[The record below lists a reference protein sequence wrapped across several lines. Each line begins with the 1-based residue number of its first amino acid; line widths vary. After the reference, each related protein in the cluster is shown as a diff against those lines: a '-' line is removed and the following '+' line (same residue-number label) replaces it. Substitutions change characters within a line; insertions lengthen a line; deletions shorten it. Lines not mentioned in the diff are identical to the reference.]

1 MQYCLRGSRQHCI
14 RKILSNVVLILVGQH
29 CTGQNPMQYCSR
41 GSKQHCMKNLVQ
53 FRLNALGATL
63 HRSKPYAM
71 LPERLQT
78 TLHKRKSCAMLS
90 QYSLE
95 NIAQLKP
102 YAMLP
107 ERLQTTLHKK
117 MFHSVLTAYAILVLC
132 NVVTEAPSNI
142 SQENIQ
148 TIEGMSFEQYLVTLF
163 IYVNIRSF
171 TSKKHKVISSST
183 FYQATGQTFSRT
195 LSKKEKHFRQP
206 CNVAETC
213 AILTRGF
220 RKVSGPRLHKQL
232 TLNATIKPC

>member
-63 HRSKPYAM
+63 HRSKLYAM

-90 QYSLE
+90 QYSLD

-107 ERLQTTLHKK
+107 ERLQTTLHKENVP
-117 MFHSVLTAYAILVLC
+117 FNINGLC
-132 NVVTEAPSNI
+132 NLGPM
-142 SQENIQ
+142 QCCYRGPKQ
-148 TIEGMSFEQYLVTLF
+148 H
-163 IYVNIRSF
+163 F
-171 TSKKHKVISSST
+171 TGKHSD
-183 FYQATGQTFSRT
+183 
-195 LSKKEKHFRQP
+195 
-206 CNVAETC
+206 N
-213 AILTRGF
+213 
-220 RKVSGPRLHKQL
+220 
-232 TLNATIKPC
+232 